1 MFFCNVFEKRILTC
15 KIKTKV
21 LKNLEQEFLQLLENH
36 KGILHKI
43 SRMYM
48 DDVDDRNDLVQE
60 MTYQL
65 WKSYQR
71 FEGNS
76 QFSTWMYRVCLNTA
90 LTFFKKENKKLKT
103 DEIREDFDRL
113 DEIDSFEKENQLNHF
128 YKAVQKLNP
137 VEKALI
143 FLFLEGKSHKEI
155 GEDLGIT
162 EGNARVKLNRTKDK
176 LQQIIKENGYEF

>member
-90 LTFFKKENKKLKT
+90 LTFFKNENKKLKT

-113 DEIDSFEKENQLNHF
+113 DEIDSSEKENQLNHF

>member
-1 MFFCNVFEKRILTC
+1 
-15 KIKTKV
+15 
-21 LKNLEQEFLQLLENH
+21 LKKLEQEFLQLLENH

-48 DDVDDRNDLVQE
+48 DDIDDRDDLIQE

-90 LTFFKKENKKLKT
+90 LTFFKKEDKKIKT
-103 DEIREDFDRL
+103 NEIRDDFDRIQ
-113 DEIDSFEKENQLNHF
+113 DDDSSEKENQLNHF
-128 YKAVQKLNP
+128 YKAVQSLNG

-155 GEDLGIT
+155 GTDLGIS